1 MLQKLRL
8 NTVETDRKSQ
18 PKKKKTNKEP
28 PNGNFR
34 TLSTITKI
42 LSVTRWIQ
50 QQNGT
55 DR

>member
-18 PKKKKTNKEP
+18 PKKKNKESP
-28 PNGNFR
+28 HGNFR

-42 LSVTRWIQ
+42 LCHYMDSIAKW
-50 QQNGT
+50 N
-55 DR
+55 